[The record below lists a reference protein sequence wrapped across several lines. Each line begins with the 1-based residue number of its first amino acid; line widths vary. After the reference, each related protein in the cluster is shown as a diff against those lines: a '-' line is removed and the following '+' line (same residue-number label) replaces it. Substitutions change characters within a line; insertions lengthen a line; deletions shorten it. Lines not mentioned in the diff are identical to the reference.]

1 MKTNNNKS
9 NKIIKLNGN
18 YTIPE
23 LMTLIRENATEY
35 FKRECVI
42 SKAADVKDYLK
53 QALAYEEREHFAV
66 MFLDNKHALIR
77 FEILFSGTVDSASVH
92 PREVIKRALELNAV
106 AVVLSHNHP
115 SGNTEPS
122 NADVNITSKLKSV
135 LELVDIKILDHIIV
149 GKSCTSFAE
158 RGLI

>member
-18 YTIPE
+18 YSLPE

-42 SKAADVKDYLK
+42 ANAADVKNFLK

-66 MFLDNKHALIR
+66 MFLDNKHALIK
-77 FEILFSGTVDSASVH
+77 FEILFSGTIDSASVH
-92 PREVIKRALELNAV
+92 PREVVKRALELNAA

-122 NADVNITSKLKSV
+122 KADQNITQKLKDA
-135 LELVDIKILDHIIV
+135 LDTVDVRILDHIIV
-149 GKSCTSFAE
+149 GRDCTSFAE